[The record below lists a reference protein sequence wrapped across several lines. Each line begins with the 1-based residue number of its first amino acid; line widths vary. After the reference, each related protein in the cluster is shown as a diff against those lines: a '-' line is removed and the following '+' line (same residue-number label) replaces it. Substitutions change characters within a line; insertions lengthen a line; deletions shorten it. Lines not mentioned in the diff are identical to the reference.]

1 MAQEKLWSREK
12 SGCECYQPSPS
23 LINTGCDNCSDLL
36 FMRLLACSHSAE
48 QGQDLLL
55 LTSVLSLKTHR
66 RGQESK
72 FLLQCMLCGSHST
85 HSAAPTMGAAEP
97 QSPGETSCCTYC
109 PWNYLAEHVLW
120 WFRLKPSEENPQY
133 RLPVRYAEPHPDLH
147 QLQSQE
153 PVLWKLL
160 HCSSPALQGR
170 HRSLLLFLVQR
181 TWQWDGVQWERTRPA
196 LSLPTSQAAQGQAV
210 YQGHPLDA
218 FKVIKALLKQQPIT
232 TTIIYTT

>member
-1 MAQEKLWSREK
+1 M
-12 SGCECYQPSPS
+12 
-23 LINTGCDNCSDLL
+23 
-36 FMRLLACSHSAE
+36 
-48 QGQDLLL
+48 
-55 LTSVLSLKTHR
+55 LSLCWARAGFVTPNFCTLSENPQEGTRKQIPPAVYALRKPLHAQCSPRPWEQQSLRALARPPAARTAHEITWLSMD
-66 RGQESK
+66 RGG
-72 FLLQCMLCGSHST
+72 LDR
-85 HSAAPTMGAAEP
+85 
-97 QSPGETSCCTYC
+97 
-109 PWNYLAEHVLW
+109 V
-120 WFRLKPSEENPQY
+120 LKPSGGNPQY
-133 RLPVRYAEPHPDLH
+133 RLPVSYAEPHPDLH

-181 TWQWDGVQWERTRPA
+181 TWQWDGDQWERARPA
-196 LSLPTSQAAQGQAV
+196 LSLPSSQAAQGQAA